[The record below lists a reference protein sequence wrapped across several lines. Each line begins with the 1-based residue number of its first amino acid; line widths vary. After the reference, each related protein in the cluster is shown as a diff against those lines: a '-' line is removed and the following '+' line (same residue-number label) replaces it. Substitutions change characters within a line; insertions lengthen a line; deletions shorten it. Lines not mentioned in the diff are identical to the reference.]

1 MKARFTSVVST
12 IRRSPGYLIIA
23 GILACAL
30 LRAIPR
36 RQPSI
41 PDHTYQPGSVAFTEL
56 WEVRTPM
63 FYLPSPVV
71 DDRAIYVPRHSD
83 PADVLVAIDADTGQD
98 VWVQDQES
106 ASKHRALRSIIAAD
120 GFLYAISA
128 KELVAYDARTG
139 NELWATE
146 LHADYAEIIPAV
158 LGDEIIVYYGDE
170 LIRIPRATGEPVQN
184 RPLGSLLWL
193 LPHLE
198 IRTSP
203 SGMIGITPGLAHAL
217 WLSPDA
223 AFDLRDGQPPIPASP
238 HGLLVPSRRALC
250 VLKLDTGRYSWC
262 LERPFISNAAVGGTP
277 ERAFVLD
284 DEFSLLS
291 IDLASGE
298 YEVAASYPG
307 GILPADTNSRYP
319 YFVVASSSR
328 LFVYFGDSLQ
338 MFSAVIK

>member
-1 MKARFTSVVST
+1 MKARFTSVASV
-12 IRRSPGYLIIA
+12 IRLSPGYLIIA
-23 GILACAL
+23 GSLACAL
-30 LRAIPR
+30 LKAIPR
-36 RQPSI
+36 HQPSI

-63 FYLPSPVV
+63 FYLPRPVA
-71 DDRAIYVPRHSD
+71 DDRAIYVPRHGD
-83 PADVLVAIDADTGQD
+83 PADVLAAIDADTGRD

-106 ASKHRALRSIIAAD
+106 ASNHRALWSIIAAD

-128 KELVAYDARTG
+128 SELVAYDARTG
-139 NELWATE
+139 KELWATE
-146 LHADYAEIIPAV
+146 LHAEYAEIIPAV
-158 LGDEIIVYYGDE
+158 LGDEIIVYYGDA
-170 LIRIPRATGEPVQN
+170 LIRIPRATGDPAQS

-193 LPHLE
+193 LPDLE

-203 SGMIGITPGLAHAL
+203 SGMIGIAPESAHAL

-223 AFDLRDGQPPIPASP
+223 AFDLRDGQPPIPAGP
-238 HGLLVPSRRALC
+238 QRLLVPSRGALC

-262 LERPFISNAAVGGTP
+262 LERSFISNAAVGGTL

-291 IDLASGE
+291 IDLATGE

-307 GILPADTNSRYP
+307 GILPAGTNSRYP
-319 YFVVASSSR
+319 YFVAASSSR
-328 LFVYFGDSLQ
+328 LFVYFGDTLQ
-338 MFSAVIK
+338 MFSAEVK